1 MMKIMKIWK
10 YLLSLAVVSFALT
23 ACLKGDGWEEE
34 NRPQPEPEPAPELS
48 VTLSTPSVMGDNED
62 YVEITVLYEGEPVTI
77 AEGLTFWTDDKSLL
91 EVAQPAAYR
100 TRAEEGPYDVTEYFE
115 EDETGVIRLKIAYV
129 GLFSF
134 WAEFGEAS
142 AKSETQSVKAVPAG
156 LYAELSKS
164 SVVADGRDYAEV
176 LVYHEGRQVTGGI
189 KYFDMEDKPADD
201 LFSGIRYRTTTPG
214 EFTFYVSYQ
223 GLDTKESPLT
233 VTAEEPDVIDVPEK
247 GLYVYLSSTVIQA
260 NGKDAVT
267 VKVFFD
273 GAEVSDQATYYSWPD
288 SDEIHFPNG
297 TYTTTTAGSFSFW
310 VNYGTANSYATP
322 STITAVNF
330 AIPDRPAD
338 PNPSSTNFVRRVM
351 VMQFTGTGCGYCP
364 LMMTAL
370 RNLKANEAVADKFV
384 IAACH
389 SYNSSDPMYLGP
401 GLSSAFGVSSYPSV
415 VMDMR
420 QLVSN
425 SQESSVRNAIEN
437 NYNRIAPLCGI
448 GVHSEVEGNT
458 VVAHVT
464 VKAAQEKAFYIGIMV
479 LEDGIKATQANYN
492 SGLPGDFNTHN
503 NTIRLIDGNRNYK
516 GYELGTIKAGS
527 VVDQIFALN
536 LDAKWVQANCRLA
549 VYVCTDEGNGYYVN
563 NIVATDG
570 LTANLSYE
578 YAE

>member
-1 MMKIMKIWK
+1 MKIMKIWK

-34 NRPQPEPEPAPELS
+34 NRPEPVPAPELS

-91 EVAQPAAYR
+91 EVPLLAAYD

-142 AKSETQSVKAVPAG
+142 AKSETQSVKVVPAG

-164 SVVADGRDYAEV
+164 TVVADGRDYAEV

-189 KYFDMEDKPADD
+189 SYFDMEDKPADD

-223 GLDTKESPLT
+223 GLDTKENPLT
-233 VTAEEPDVIDVPEK
+233 VTAEEPDVIDVPAK

-273 GAEVSDQATYYSWPD
+273 GAEVTDQADYFRLPD
-288 SDEIHFPNG
+288 NTEIEFPNG
-297 TYTTTTAGSFSFW
+297 IYTTTTAGSLSFW
-310 VNYGTANSYATP
+310 VSYGTADSYATP

-338 PNPSSTNFVRRVM
+338 PNPSSTSFVRRVM
-351 VMQFTGTGCGYCP
+351 AMQFTGTGCGYCP
-364 LMMTAL
+364 LMMNAL
-370 RNLKANEAVADKFV
+370 RNLKANAEVADKFV

-389 SYNSSDPMYLGP
+389 SYNGSDPMYLGT
-401 GLSSAFGVSSYPSV
+401 GLSSAFGIQSYPSV

-420 QLVSN
+420 QRLPDRYSN
-425 SQESSVRNAIEN
+425 LEQTVRGMIED

-464 VKAAQEKAFYIGIMV
+464 VKAAQEKTFYIGIMV
-479 LEDGIKATQANYN
+479 LEDGIKATQSNYN

-503 NTIRLIDGNRNYK
+503 NTIRLIDGSRTYK
-516 GYELGTIKAGS
+516 GYELGTIKAGN

>member
-1 MMKIMKIWK
+1 MKIMKIWK

-34 NRPQPEPEPAPELS
+34 NRPEPVPAPELS

-77 AEGLTFWTDDKSLL
+77 AEGLTFWTNDKSLL
-91 EVAQPAAYR
+91 EVPLPAAYD

-142 AKSETQSVKAVPAG
+142 AKSEMQSVKAVPAG

-164 SVVADGRDYAEV
+164 FVVADGHNYVEV

-189 KYFDMEDKPADD
+189 KYFDMEDKPVDD

-233 VTAEEPDVIDVPEK
+233 ITADEIDVPAE

-267 VKVFFD
+267 IMVFFN
-273 GAEVSDQATYYSWPD
+273 GIEVTDQAAYYRLPD
-288 SDEIHFPNG
+288 NTEIEFPDG
-297 TYTTTTAGSFSFW
+297 TYTTTTAGSLSFW
-310 VNYGTANSYATP
+310 VSYGTANTIQTP

-370 RNLKANEAVADKFV
+370 RNLKENEAVADKFV

-389 SYNSSDPMYLGP
+389 SYNSSDPMYLGT
-401 GLSSAFGVSSYPSV
+401 GLSNAFGVSSYPSV

-448 GVHSEVEGNT
+448 GVHSEVDGNT

-464 VKAAQEKAFYIGIMV
+464 VKAAQEKTFYIGIMV
-479 LEDGIKATQANYN
+479 LEDGIKATQSNYN

-503 NTIRLIDGNRNYK
+503 NTIRLIDGSRTYK
-516 GYELGTIKAGS
+516 GYELGTIKAGN

>member
-1 MMKIMKIWK
+1 MKIMKIWK

-34 NRPQPEPEPAPELS
+34 NRPEPVPDPAPAPELS
-48 VTLSTPSVMGDNED
+48 VTLSAPSMVNGSD

-77 AEGLTFWTDDKSLL
+77 AEGLTFWTNDKSQL
-91 EVAQPAAYR
+91 EDALPAAYD
-100 TRAEEGPYDVTEYFE
+100 TRAEEGPYDVTAYFE
-115 EDETGVIRLKIAYV
+115 EDETGAIRLKIAYV

-142 AKSETQSVKAVPAG
+142 AKSEMQSVKVVPAG
-156 LYAELSKS
+156 LYAELSKN
-164 SVVADGRDYAEV
+164 SVVADGRDYVEV
-176 LVYHEGRQVTGGI
+176 LVYHEGLQVTEGI
-189 KYFDMEDKPADD
+189 SYFDMEDKPADD
-201 LFSGIRYRTTTPG
+201 LFSGIRYRTTTEG
-214 EFTFYVSYQ
+214 EFTFYVSCQ
-223 GLDTKESPLT
+223 GLDTKENPLT
-233 VTAEEPDVIDVPEK
+233 VTAVEPDEIDVPTE

-273 GAEVSDQATYYSWPD
+273 GAEVTEQAAYYRLPD
-288 SDEIHFPNG
+288 NTEIEFPDG
-297 TYTTTTAGSFSFW
+297 TYTATTAGSLSFW
-310 VNYGTANSYATP
+310 VSYGTANTYATP

-330 AIPDRPAD
+330 AIPARPAD
-338 PNPSSTNFVRRVM
+338 PNPSSTNFVRRVL
-351 VMQFTGTGCGYCP
+351 VMQFTGTGCGFCP
-364 LMMTAL
+364 RMMTTL
-370 RNLKANEAVADKFV
+370 RNLKANAEVADKFV

-389 SYNSSDPMYLGP
+389 SFNSTDPMYLGT
-401 GLSSAFGVSSYPSV
+401 GLSNAFGVNDYPSV
-415 VMDMR
+415 GIDMLR
-420 QLVSN
+420 EVLSN
-425 SQESSVRNAIEN
+425 YQESAVRNAIEK

-448 GVHSEVEGNT
+448 GVRSEVDGNT

-464 VKAAQEKAFYIGIMV
+464 VKAAQEKEFRVGIMV

-492 SGLPGDFNTHN
+492 SLPGDFNTHN

-516 GYELGTIKAGS
+516 GYELGTIKAGN

-536 LDAKWVQANCRLA
+536 LDSSWVKENCRLA

-563 NIVATDG
+563 NVVETDA